1 MASTNM
7 SIRIDSELKEQA
19 EAILNQLG
27 LTLTGSVN
35 MFLRQIVRDKAIPL
49 SLSLGSEQSLYAD
62 LLDAK
67 VNREQGGQG
76 VPAAEVLT
84 KMDRVIDRVESDG

>member
-1 MASTNM
+1 MASTNI

-62 LLDAK
+62 LLNAK
-67 VNREQGGQG
+67 VNRKRGVQGIS
-76 VPAAEVLT
+76 AAEVLT
-84 KMDRVIDRVESDG
+84 KMDRVIDRMESGG

>member
-7 SIRIDSELKEQA
+7 SIRVDSELKEQA

-27 LTLTGSVN
+27 LTLTDSIN

-49 SLSLGSEQSLYAD
+49 SLSFSSVQSLYAN
-62 LLDAK
+62 LLNAK
-67 VNREQGGQG
+67 VNREQGVQG
-76 VPAAEVLT
+76 ISTAEVLT
-84 KMDRVIDRVESDG
+84 KMDRVIDRVESVG